1 MFVNSLTVELKDSD
15 VGVTLELSNETSMI
29 VNHLIYADD
38 LVCIAENAKDL
49 QSLITIVNLWCCKF
63 RLEANLTKTEI
74 MHVRKPSVPQSKFEF
89 KFGAKTVNYCKCY
102 KYLGLQINQYLDF
115 EKM

>member
-1 MFVNSLTVELKDSD
+1 MFVNSLTAELKNSD

-38 LVCIAENAKDL
+38 LVCIAENAEDL

-74 MHVRKPSVPQSKFEF
+74 MSENLQCHNQSLRSNSE
-89 KFGAKTVNYCKCY
+89 
-102 KYLGLQINQYLDF
+102 LGL
-115 EKM
+115 